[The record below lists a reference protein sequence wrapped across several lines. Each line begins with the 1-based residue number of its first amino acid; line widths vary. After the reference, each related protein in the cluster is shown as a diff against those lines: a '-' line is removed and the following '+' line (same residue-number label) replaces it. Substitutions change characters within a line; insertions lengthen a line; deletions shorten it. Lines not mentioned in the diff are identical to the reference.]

1 MYEFRSIALA
11 TALGLGAGALLG
23 ALPISQSAT
32 AAPVVA
38 PAEGKTDSGSIKS
51 VDAANN
57 RFVVTIRDREVTFR
71 VSEDTKYTLNGE
83 ESTMAEA
90 LRIGGDAKITHEDY
104 LASKVEVTTA
114 PTPE

>member
-1 MYEFRSIALA
+1 MYDFRSIALA

-23 ALPISQSAT
+23 ALPAT
-32 AAPVVA
+32 AASGSTISA
-38 PAEGKTDSGSIKS
+38 PADEKTDSGTIKS

-71 VSEDTKYTLNGE
+71 VSPDTKYTLDGE

-90 LRIGGDAKITHEDY
+90 LKVGGTAKITHTDY
-104 LASKVEVTTA
+104 LAAKVDVTSA
-114 PTPE
+114 RTPK